1 MDSSQVRNRW
11 YLNEN
16 IDLLWDIDCFSKK
29 EMAFD
34 FVLNFESRL
43 CVYSPNLSQLYGQY
57 SINATGRHGETLV
70 VLPEIYTT
78 ERFIGVGTNAV
89 KPTGIYIH
97 PGWLF
102 DLGFPHVMTIP
113 VRHQGRTLR
122 SKPIPMAQGFALVNN
137 RLRKANFLPVIINGA
152 LREYRRTAPYLH
164 LHRLDLTCVDR
175 SDFDKRQIKRTIYE
189 KLSDVMPKD
198 LMESVLSREEAS
210 FSQEFM
216 RL

>member
-1 MDSSQVRNRW
+1 MDSSQIRNRW

-78 ERFIGVGTNAV
+78 ERFIGVGSNAV

-113 VRHQGRTLR
+113 VRHQGRTL
-122 SKPIPMAQGFALVNN
+122 
-137 RLRKANFLPVIINGA
+137 
-152 LREYRRTAPYLH
+152 
-164 LHRLDLTCVDR
+164 
-175 SDFDKRQIKRTIYE
+175 
-189 KLSDVMPKD
+189 
-198 LMESVLSREEAS
+198 AS
-210 FSQEFM
+210 NS
-216 RL
+216 LYVHT